1 MPPKLQNRFVTPVYF
16 VGARVTCQVR
26 GVVEIVGLSDGPYP
40 WPVGRLDWK
49 LELIVYK
56 GLAKAVREEA
66 ADAVAAHFGVPQTTV
81 KKWVARLNRPVPE
94 LPQWNDGLPR
104 PRYARRTRDAK
115 ARQWTHEEDE
125 IVRTKMMGEA
135 QKLLGVAASTISKRR
150 RQLGVGLHDLLRRG

>member
-1 MPPKLQNRFVTPVYF
+1 MPRAPQRRYVTPVYF

-56 GLAKAVREEA
+56 GLAKAVRDESPEF
-66 ADAVAAHFGVPQTTV
+66 VAARWGVSVETV
-81 KKWVARLNRPVPE
+81 VEWKAHLNNPPVVEPPKPSKRRRRIGRPP
-94 LPQWNDGLPR
+94 N
-104 PRYARRTRDAK
+104 TH
-115 ARQWTHEEDE
+115 QWTPEEDA
-125 IVRTKMMGEA
+125 IIRTTMMGEA
-135 QKLLGVAASTISKRR
+135 AKLLGVTAATISKRR